1 MGIDQSMNKRKLK
14 LNFEFKHLSLLS
26 TVSIFFVII
35 FGIISRTS
43 DGLVCSDWPTCFG
56 TLLPPANNAA
66 LWDYLHRVATVL
78 AVVLVAAS
86 IFWARKNKISK
97 LVYRTHFA
105 ALFVMM
111 LQAIIGGLYVYGESS
126 SLQGIHLG
134 LALTSLSLVV
144 IGTTLVF
151 AESNSSETIRFNWQ
165 SPFARFSIFVSGLIF
180 LLLISGAL
188 VSGTGGTIT
197 CEGWPLCNGNL
208 IPQNLPEAINITHR
222 IIVGFTSIAM
232 VVLIIMAWKTQRN
245 EVSVLVSATAAFTL
259 YFSQV
264 LMGAVN
270 AARSYPTTL
279 IGLHS
284 ATSTAI
290 LVSMVI
296 LTVLSGISR
305 KRISDTKLEALQ
317 FHGRRPGRLVKDFL
331 MLTKPIV
338 VALLLVTTFAGMVIG
353 AKSLPPMTIIFWTL
367 VGGFLAAGGS
377 GAINQYIDRDD
388 DMRMQRTSKRP
399 IPSGRLTPGEGL
411 AFGVAISIV
420 SFYLMV
426 TFVNFLAALLSLIGI
441 IYYVVLYSL
450 ILKKT
455 TVQNIVIGGGAGAI
469 PPLVGWAAATGSLT
483 FPSLLLFAVVFIW
496 TPPHFWALA
505 IVRKKDYARAGV
517 PMLPVVRGE
526 KETRWQVFIYTV
538 ELVVLTL
545 ILPIFGLGS
554 GIYLAAAVLLGVLL
568 LISAYKVWKVE
579 GNKIAWKMY
588 RYSSMYLAFL
598 FLALTVD
605 RLVF

>member
-26 TVSIFFVII
+26 AVTISFVII

-43 DGLVCSDWPTCFG
+43 DGLGCSDWPTCFG
-56 TLLPPANNAA
+56 TLLPPANNVA

-78 AVVLVAAS
+78 AVVLVAVS
-86 IFWARKNKISK
+86 IFWARKSKISK
-97 LVYRTHFA
+97 LVYRTHVA

-111 LQAIIGGLYVYGESS
+111 LQAMIGGLYVYGESS

-134 LALTSLSLVV
+134 LALISLSLVV
-144 IGTTLVF
+144 IGTTLEF
-151 AESNSSETIRFNWQ
+151 AESKSSAPIRFNWQ

-232 VVLIIMAWKTQRN
+232 VVLIILAWKTQRN

-279 IGLHS
+279 TGLHS

-353 AKSLPPMTIIFWTL
+353 AKSLPPMTIIFWTM

-598 FLALTVD
+598 FLALMVD